1 MQHNSPDLPD
11 DNAPARDKDE
21 GAIEGRV
28 VPQNTPLNNVTS
40 VARDEAGAKPTPR
53 RRRTRRRGATIDTS
67 VPSPC
72 VAVCEYDG
80 KGYCK
85 GCFRDA
91 DEIREWMIMTREQK
105 LAVLELLDER
115 RESQQ

>member
-1 MQHNSPDLPD
+1 MQHNTTDLPD
-11 DNAPARDKDE
+11 DDE
-21 GAIEGRV
+21 PVSNEGEGSV
-28 VPQNTPLNNVTS
+28 VPQSSQQNSTASEENED
-40 VARDEAGAKPTPR
+40 ADAKPASR
-53 RRRTRRRGATIDTS
+53 RRRSRRRATIDNT

-80 KGYCK
+80 TGFCK

-115 RESQQ
+115 RESQK

>member
-1 MQHNSPDLPD
+1 MQPNTPDLPD
-11 DNAPARDKDE
+11 DDE
-21 GAIEGRV
+21 PDTNVKSGEVSGAQKNQAAHEV
-28 VPQNTPLNNVTS
+28 LDDAAS
-40 VARDEAGAKPTPR
+40 ESTPR
-53 RRRTRRRGATIDTS
+53 RRRTRRRSATIDTT

-105 LAVLELLDER
+105 LAVLELLAER
-115 RESQQ
+115 RKSEL

>member
-1 MQHNSPDLPD
+1 MQHNAPDLPD
-11 DNAPARDKDE
+11 DDEPDGNE
-21 GAIEGRV
+21 GAGDGSAL
-28 VPQNTPLNNVTS
+28 PQNSQQNQAVSETQDDTDS
-40 VARDEAGAKPTPR
+40 KPASR
-53 RRRTRRRGATIDTS
+53 RRRARRRSATIDTS

-105 LAVLELLDER
+105 LAVLELLDQR
-115 RESQQ
+115 RESQL

>member
-1 MQHNSPDLPD
+1 MQPNTPDLPD
-11 DNAPARDKDE
+11 DEESDTNEKSGE
-21 GAIEGRV
+21 VSGAQ
-28 VPQNTPLNNVTS
+28 QNQAAHEVQDAAAS
-40 VARDEAGAKPTPR
+40 ESTPR
-53 RRRTRRRGATIDTS
+53 RRRTRRRSATIDTT

-105 LAVLELLDER
+105 LAVLELLAER
-115 RESQQ
+115 RKSEL

>member
-1 MQHNSPDLPD
+1 MQHNSPDSPD
-11 DNAPARDKDE
+11 DDEPARDEDAVE
-21 GAIEGRV
+21 GKV
-28 VPQNTPLNNVTS
+28 VPQNSQPDKAASVT
-40 VARDEAGAKPTPR
+40 ADATDAKPAPR
-53 RRRTRRRGATIDTS
+53 RRRPRRRGATLDTS

-85 GCFRDA
+85 GCYRDA